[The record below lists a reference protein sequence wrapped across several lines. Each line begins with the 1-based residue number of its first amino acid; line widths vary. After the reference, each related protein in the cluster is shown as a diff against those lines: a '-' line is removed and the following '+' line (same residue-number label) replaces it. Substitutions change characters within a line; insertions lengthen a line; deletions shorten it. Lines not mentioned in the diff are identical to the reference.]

1 MSLPPVPR
9 ASLPL
14 RTALLAALLG
24 PAADAASGPSPLVK
38 AEQLQGRAETLTGG
52 RWVPLRVPATVT
64 AGLRTGGDGAVWTTL
79 RNGTTGKLLLG
90 PSSRLRVTG
99 GRAELQEGRFLLLGP
114 LSLTALGQPVT
125 LDAGAQARA
134 DLGVGGL
141 KRVAVLAG
149 GARVTV
155 AGKATRLKAGQA
167 IAVGTGRVTA
177 FREEEAPWYAPRL
190 TGTGRASVQATRG
203 PVYLTAGGTRTVARV
218 GATLDPGT
226 RLSTG
231 AGAWAEVGFLGG
243 GYLRLQENSE
253 LTATAGPEAGTTT
266 LGLLRGQAWNVVRS
280 GAGQPAL
287 VGSTLRGSAFAV
299 GVTGLRK
306 TFGVFAAATGN
317 RATPLPNSALDAQA
331 QTPLV
336 LRLDPVSSPARSLV
350 LGVTTQPGAAVSAL
364 VGSRVLPL
372 APVAGQP
379 GRFQLAGA
387 SLPEGEARVE
397 VRADWRGQRRTRRV
411 TVVVDRTAP
420 TLTGLRAERE
430 GRLLRVTGTLRD
442 LGTAQTR
449 AGRLT
454 LTLRLGTDTQTRRVA
469 VGPDGASVLDLPLPA
484 PPEGTPVRVTVRD
497 EAGNEAYAVLP

>member
-1 MSLPPVPR
+1 MPR
-9 ASLPL
+9 PSLPL

-24 PAADAASGPSPLVK
+24 PAADAAPAPSLVK

-52 RWVPLRVPATVT
+52 RWVPLRVPATIT
-64 AGLRTGGDGAVWTTL
+64 AGLRTGGDGSVWMTV
-79 RNGTTGKLLLG
+79 RNGGVGKLLLG
-90 PSSRLRVTG
+90 PASRLRVTG

-125 LDAGAQARA
+125 LEAGAQARA

-149 GARVTV
+149 GGRVT
-155 AGKATRLKAGQA
+155 ASGKATRLKAGQSVA
-167 IAVGTGRVTA
+167 LGTGRVTP

-203 PVYLTAGGTRTVARV
+203 PVYVTAGGTRTVARV
-218 GATLDPGT
+218 GATLEPGT

-243 GYLRLQENSE
+243 GYLRLQDNSE
-253 LTATAGPEAGTTT
+253 LAATAGPESGTTT

-287 VGSTLRGSAFAV
+287 VGSGLRGSAFAV
-299 GVTGLRK
+299 GVAGLRK
-306 TFGVFAAATGN
+306 TFGVFSAGAGGG
-317 RATPLPNSALDAQA
+317 ATPLPNPALDAQV
-331 QTPLV
+331 QVPLV
-336 LRLDPVSSPARSLV
+336 LRLDPVSSPARSLT

-364 VGSRVLPL
+364 VGGRVLAL
-372 APVAGQP
+372 TPVTGQP
-379 GRFQLAGA
+379 GRFRLAGA
-387 SLPEGEARVE
+387 GLPEGEARVE

-411 TVVVDRTAP
+411 TVVVDRTP
-420 TLTGLRAERE
+420 PGLTGLQAERE

-442 LGTAQTR
+442 LGTAQSR

-454 LTLRLGTDTQTRRVA
+454 LTLRLGIVTQTRRVA
-469 VGPDGASVLDLPLPA
+469 VEPGGAAVLDLPFPA
-484 PPEGTPVRVTVRD
+484 PPDGTPVRVTVRD
-497 EAGNEAYAVLP
+497 EAGNEAYAAFP

>member
-1 MSLPPVPR
+1 MSLLA
-9 ASLPL
+9 ASRLSSPL
-14 RTALLAALLG
+14 RTALCAALLSG
-24 PAADAASGPSPLVK
+24 AADAASGPSPLVK
-38 AEQLQGRAETLTGG
+38 AEQLQGRAETLAQQGQ
-52 RWVPLRVPATVT
+52 WVPLRVPATVP
-64 AGLRTGGDGAVWTTL
+64 AGLRTGGDGWVWTTL
-79 RNGTTGKLLLG
+79 RNGGTGKLLLG
-90 PSSRLRVTG
+90 PASRLRVTG

-114 LSLTALGQPVT
+114 LSLTALGQPIT

-155 AGKATRLKAGQA
+155 AGKATRLGAGQA
-167 IAVGTGRVTA
+167 IALGTGQVSA

-190 TGTGRASVQATRG
+190 TGSGRASVQATRG

-218 GATLDPGT
+218 GAALLPGT

-231 AGAWAEVGFLGG
+231 AGAWAEVSLLGG

-253 LTATAGPEAGTTT
+253 LAASAGPEAGTTT
-266 LGLLRGQAWNVVRS
+266 LSLLRGQVWNVVRS
-280 GAGQPAL
+280 GLGPPAL
-287 VGSTLRGSAFAV
+287 VSSGLRGSTFVV

-306 TFGVFAAATGN
+306 TFGVFGAGTGN
-317 RATPLPNSALDAQA
+317 GSAAGNTSLDAQV

-336 LRLDPVSSPARSLV
+336 LRLDPVSSPTQRLT

-364 VGSRVLPL
+364 VRGQVLTL

-387 SLPEGEARVE
+387 VLPEGEAQVE

-411 TVVVDRTAP
+411 TVVVDRTPP

-442 LGTAQTR
+442 LGTAQAR

-454 LTLRLGTDTQTRRVA
+454 LTVQLGPQTQTRRVA
-469 VGPDGASVLDLPLPA
+469 VGPNGVAELDLPFPA
-484 PPEGTPVRVTVRD
+484 PPDDTPVRVTARD